1 MHVNG
6 VHACMHAWT
15 IRLDR
20 PFNRKSSLAI
30 SNAERTT
37 PSIARQQRWSL
48 LHCLIL
54 SSRSQVQDPMMKHLD
69 GGPLVPGIAIIAC
82 ALGSLYAGFIC
93 FAQSVRL
100 YVHTGF
106 YIRACTSRFNPGTL
120 TVAEAKRVT
129 IHAGLAFTGERLLK
143 ASPLNQHAVPD
154 ILPVISL
161 CCTAQ
166 GAHMFGQHTLPS
178 T

>member
-1 MHVNG
+1 MHGND
-6 VHACMHAWT
+6 VHARMHAWT

-20 PFNRKSSLAI
+20 PFDRKSSLT
-30 SNAERTT
+30 SLQAERTT
-37 PSIARQQRWSL
+37 PRIARQQRSPL
-48 LHCLIL
+48 LHCVML
-54 SSRSQVQDPMMKHLD
+54 SSRLQVQDPMMKHLD

-129 IHAGLAFTGERLLK
+129 IHAGLAFTGEQLLEAFPPK
-143 ASPLNQHAVPD
+143 STRRAWHSACHL
-154 ILPVISL
+154 SL
-161 CCTAQ
+161 CHCSRSTHVGA
-166 GAHMFGQHTLPS
+166 AHMPS